1 MLRRMFFEQKQ
12 SFYFQNFYAIALENS
27 VFCCYNQKVAIIKA
41 IFNGEEYFIMSE
53 EKLTMDD
60 YAEELEASFKK
71 IEEGDILT
79 GTVIAVTD
87 DEIILDL
94 KYYAEGVIKIEDY
107 SREPGFNAKE
117 QVHVGDE
124 VSATVVRKDDGRGNI
139 QLSRVEATDV
149 LAWDKLRQLKEDKT
163 VLDVKVAEVVNAGVT
178 AYVEGIRGFIPA
190 SKLALHYVENLD
202 EYLNKTIQVQVFDLD
217 EEKERLILS
226 AKEVLREK
234 AEEERKAKI
243 SNVEVGF
250 VTEGTVESLQSYGAF
265 VSLGNGLSGLVH
277 ISQISQKRIKHPSAV
292 LAVGDKVKV
301 KVIAIKD
308 GKLSLS
314 MKALDDVAAKE
325 IEEETVELPKSE
337 ELTTSLGELFA
348 KLKL

>member
-1 MLRRMFFEQKQ
+1 
-12 SFYFQNFYAIALENS
+12 
-27 VFCCYNQKVAIIKA
+27 
-41 IFNGEEYFIMSE
+41 MSE

-79 GTVIAVTD
+79 GTVIAITD
-87 DEIILDL
+87 DELILDL

-163 VLDVKVAEVVNAGVT
+163 VLDVKVAEVVIAGVT